1 MTAHPQRKPP
11 TPADINRQ
19 QGFDPPKS
27 KTEAASSAIVAKT
40 AVPATATQPAVP
52 ATTAAAPVPALP
64 DTRTPEEA
72 FFDEGS
78 PSAMFDGRLFKY
90 DNKVPRYF
98 TIDDDTAIP
107 DGTILVA
114 QCDQLVWGQVKFN
127 GPGNPPDRHLGLKYD
142 GYVPPARDALGDNDP
157 RQWEIGLSGKPDD
170 PWQIYYYLPVE
181 NPETHEVFCF
191 TASTDTTRR
200 AVGKLLRHYD
210 RVQKTDTDFYPL
222 IQLKH
227 GGFTHR
233 NSRVGW
239 VNTPV
244 LAVVG
249 RIPRADA
256 AKLDGGQSGLPNDTI
271 PF

>member
-1 MTAHPQRKPP
+1 MSTQPQRKVPS
-11 TPADINRQ
+11 PADINRQ
-19 QGFDPPKS
+19 QGFEPPRS
-27 KTEAASSAIVAKT
+27 KVEATSSAVVAK
-40 AVPATATQPAVP
+40 AAAPATGTKATVP
-52 ATTAAAPVPALP
+52 ATTVQAPPPALP
-64 DTRTPEEA
+64 DTRTPEQA

-98 TIDDDTAIP
+98 LIDDDSAMPEDTPLI
-107 DGTILVA
+107 A
-114 QCDQLVWGQVKFN
+114 QCDQLVWGRVKFN
-127 GPGNPPDRHLGLKYD
+127 GPGNPPTRHLGPKYD
-142 GYVPPARDALGDNDP
+142 GYVPSERETLGDTDL
-157 RQWEIGLSGKPDD
+157 RQREVGLSGKPDD

-191 TASTDTTRR
+191 AASTDTTRR

-210 RVQKTDTDFYPL
+210 RVRKTDADFYLL

-233 NSRVGW
+233 DLRVGW

-256 AKLDGGQSGLPNDTI
+256 AKPDTGKSGLPNDEL